1 MAEFLTRE
9 EVLAQLNSITKQI
22 DSGIGVIEG
31 SSKTAAKEDAYAKFI
46 KDNQSRLRLSD
57 VGEFLTLTPTEI
69 AAQYVTDYTN
79 QGAANFDAIDFVG
92 VIGAPPKVEGVGD
105 FKDIGDAFDSIMDRY
120 EQPVDPMVA
129 SSFSLADYQP
139 GGAQDFQAP
148 NAAQDFR
155 NLNPSSYGTVED
167 LIAQGKIASGLFDPM
182 SFEER
187 NITRG
192 TPVVSRGL
200 DSSGLPTTAIT
211 MGQSTAQGS
220 GPDIGE
226 LTTYAQF
233 PSIGM
238 GINADGTG
246 TATVGTQ
253 DTTGNIVATGADNL
267 TMFDTPTVSQVDPNV
282 MNIGTGVGGT
292 NTTGTVGV
300 STGFPLPEEGGPIT
314 DVGGGRIVPLPDYR
328 MSYPSIEEQVANII
342 RESESMLGSNF
353 TPMQKQRAM
362 DAGKARIAALGVT
375 TPGGISAGQIAAGG
389 QMSGATR
396 LLDLDTEAT
405 VDAVRGNIQREY
417 QPEFSA
423 DTPYMEEEDTVY
435 TFNQG
440 GPVSEPTSPYKEFT
454 MSLSTG
460 PNDIAMQKRQQGVQ
474 NMMNSRA
481 GIMPSNKMLSALD
494 RIMGRNQNG

>member
-155 NLNPSSYGTVED
+155 NLNPNSYGTVED

-267 TMFDTPTVSQVDPNV
+267 TMFDTPTVSQVDTNV

-292 NTTGTVGV
+292 NTAGTVDTSVMPIGLPKFQPGDPDPAAD
-300 STGFPLPEEGGPIT
+300 TGQTPLSVEQ
-314 DVGGGRIVPLPDYR
+314 
-328 MSYPSIEEQVANII
+328 QVANII
-342 RESESMLGSNF
+342 RESEGMLGANF
-353 TPMQKQRAM
+353 TPMQKQQAL
-362 DAGKARIAALGVT
+362 DAGKARIAALGVA

-423 DTPYMEEEDTVY
+423 DTPYMEEEETVY

>member
-1 MAEFLTRE
+1 MADFLTRE
-9 EVLAQLNSITKQI
+9 EVLAQLSSITKQI

-31 SSKTAAKEDAYAKFI
+31 ASKTAAKEDAYAKFI

-57 VGEFLTLTPTEI
+57 VGDFLTMTPTEI

-79 QGAANFDAIDFVG
+79 QGAADFDAIDFVG

-129 SSFSLADYQP
+129 SSFNLADYQP

-155 NLNPSSYGTVED
+155 NLNPSSYGTVDD

-182 SFEER
+182 SFQQR

-200 DSSGLPTTAIT
+200 DSLGLPTTAIT

-233 PSIGM
+233 PSTGM

-246 TATVGTQ
+246 TTTVGTQ

-292 NTTGTVGV
+292 NTAGTVNTSVMPIGLPKFQPGDPDPAAD
-300 STGFPLPEEGGPIT
+300 TGQTPLSVEQ
-314 DVGGGRIVPLPDYR
+314 
-328 MSYPSIEEQVANII
+328 QVANII
-342 RESESMLGSNF
+342 RESESMLGANF
-353 TPMQKQRAM
+353 TPMQKQQAL
-362 DAGKARIAALGVT
+362 DAGKAKIAALGVA

-423 DTPYMEEEDTVY
+423 DTPYMEEEETVY

-454 MSLSTG
+454 MSVSVG